1 MFSESM
7 LVRPKVVLGLQG
19 GGTIGQPCPC
29 PCPRQGDGCPR
40 QGDGGGLEGGQGG
53 QGGTGEEARSKMLQ
67 EQTAAAKALQK

>member
-7 LVRPKVVLGLQG
+7 LVRPKVVLGLRG

-29 PCPRQGDGCPR
+29 PCPR

>member
-19 GGTIGQPCPC
+19 GGTIGQSCPC
-29 PCPRQGDGCPR
+29 PCPR
-40 QGDGGGLEGGQGG
+40 QGDGGGLEGGQPQPG
-53 QGGTGEEARSKMLQ
+53 QGGTREEARSKMLQ

>member
-1 MFSESM
+1 MFPESM

-29 PCPRQGDGCPR
+29 PCPR

>member
-7 LVRPKVVLGLQG
+7 LVRPKVVVGLQG

-29 PCPRQGDGCPR
+29 PCPRQGDGS
-40 QGDGGGLEGGQGG
+40 GLEVGQPQPG
-53 QGGTGEEARSKMLQ
+53 QGGTREEARSKMLQ

>member
-7 LVRPKVVLGLQG
+7 LVRPKVILGLQG

-29 PCPRQGDGCPR
+29 PCPRQGDGS
-40 QGDGGGLEGGQGG
+40 GLEGGQGG

>member
-7 LVRPKVVLGLQG
+7 LVRPKVVVGLQG
-19 GGTIGQPCPC
+19 GGTNGQPCPC
-29 PCPRQGDGCPR
+29 PCPRQGDG
-40 QGDGGGLEGGQGG
+40 GGLEVGQPQPG

>member
-1 MFSESM
+1 MFPEST

-19 GGTIGQPCPC
+19 GGTSGQPCPC
-29 PCPRQGDGCPR
+29 PCPR

-67 EQTAAAKALQK
+67 EQTAAARALQK

>member
-29 PCPRQGDGCPR
+29 PCPRQGDG
-40 QGDGGGLEGGQGG
+40 GGLEGGQGG
-53 QGGTGEEARSKMLQ
+53 QGGTREEARSKMLQ

>member
-1 MFSESM
+1 MFPESK
-7 LVRPKVVLGLQG
+7 LFRPKVVLGLQG

-29 PCPRQGDGCPR
+29 PCPR

-67 EQTAAAKALQK
+67 EQTAAARVLQK